1 MVESIDLA
9 ATFVE
14 VAGGEVADHIIEG
27 RSLLPWLRGETPE
40 WRDFVISEFDYSP
53 TPQAVR
59 LDVEP
64 RDARLYMIFDGRW
77 KMMHAEGGFRPMLF
91 DLENDPEEFHDLAK
105 TGAHQDQIH
114 RLYALL
120 AQWGRRP
127 AQRVTKSEQDIK
139 NMRGK
144 SLRKGILPFLY
155 DGSEVDEELTMHYRG
170 PVSQKIAE
178 D

>member
-1 MVESIDLA
+1 
-9 ATFVE
+9 
-14 VAGGEVADHIIEG
+14 
-27 RSLLPWLRGETPE
+27 
-40 WRDFVISEFDYSP
+40 
-53 TPQAVR
+53 
-59 LDVEP
+59 
-64 RDARLYMIFDGRW
+64 MIFDGRW

-91 DLENDPEEFHDLAK
+91 DLQNDPEEFHDLAK
-105 TGAHQDQIH
+105 TGEHQDQID

>member
-1 MVESIDLA
+1 
-9 ATFVE
+9 
-14 VAGGEVADHIIEG
+14 
-27 RSLLPWLRGETPE
+27 LPWLRGETPE
-40 WRDFVISEFDYSP
+40 WRGFVISEFDYSP

-105 TGAHQDQIH
+105 TGEHQNHID

-170 PVSQKIAE
+170 PVSQKLE
-178 D
+178 E

>member
-1 MVESIDLA
+1 M
-9 ATFVE
+9 
-14 VAGGEVADHIIEG
+14 
-27 RSLLPWLRGETPE
+27 
-40 WRDFVISEFDYSP
+40 ISEFDYSP

-105 TGAHQDQIH
+105 TGAHQDQID

-170 PVSQKIAE
+170 PVSKKIAE